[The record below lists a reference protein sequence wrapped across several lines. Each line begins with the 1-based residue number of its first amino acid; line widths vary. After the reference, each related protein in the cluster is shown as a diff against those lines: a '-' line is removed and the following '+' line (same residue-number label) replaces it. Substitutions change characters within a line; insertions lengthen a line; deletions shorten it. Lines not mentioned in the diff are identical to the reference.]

1 MKKTDKDLVIVAFAV
16 IDTNVIVASMLGN
29 RPSATKDI
37 MSYVDNGNIIPV
49 FDERVTDEY
58 YEVLNRFFTEDIV
71 IQKLGTIIN
80 SGILVKDVEKT
91 KEFFKDKK
99 DIPFFEVKEAATE
112 LDPYLITGNTKDF
125 PEGTT
130 RTPAFVVDVLQYLN
144 NFIVKDIKHYLEE
157 INKTISE
164 LSKEKYTLG
173 SESDLLDSYIEVSEN
188 ITDYNDR
195 NKKVDCR

>member
-144 NFIVKDIKHYLEE
+144 NFIVKDKKHYLR
-157 INKTISE
+157 
-164 LSKEKYTLG
+164 
-173 SESDLLDSYIEVSEN
+173 
-188 ITDYNDR
+188 R
-195 NKKVDCR
+195 NK